1 MCQRGAVAPN
11 DGECKVCELF
21 LNRYSKR
28 RKYQQYDLKRKGVNK
43 NFCLWPSVLLS
54 PLFLSEEAA
63 GEGEGDG
70 ISLKYSSF
78 LEDIKSKCRKNV
90 QFFFFYIFASE
101 NSKKRWFVVVGF

>member
-1 MCQRGAVAPN
+1 MCIRGAVAPN

-21 LNRYSKR
+21 LNRCSKR